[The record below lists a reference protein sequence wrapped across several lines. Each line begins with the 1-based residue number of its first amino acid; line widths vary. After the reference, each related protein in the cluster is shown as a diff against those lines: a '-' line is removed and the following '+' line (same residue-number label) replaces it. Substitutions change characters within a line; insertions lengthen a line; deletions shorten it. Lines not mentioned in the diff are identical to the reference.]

1 MRCENEGCEKWP
13 TPGEKF
19 CKQHGLEVKL
29 ERKASLQAAILI
41 EKSEDPKPP
50 KRLVDEAKGI
60 SPSWSTSSWLMSLQ
74 LVNIPAK
81 ELTKDM
87 RPEDAEAGHIKA
99 MTKEQIQDAVANATI
114 SLQD

>member
-1 MRCENEGCEKWP
+1 
-13 TPGEKF
+13 
-19 CKQHGLEVKL
+19 
-29 ERKASLQAAILI
+29 
-41 EKSEDPKPP
+41 
-50 KRLVDEAKGI
+50 
-60 SPSWSTSSWLMSLQ
+60 MSLQ